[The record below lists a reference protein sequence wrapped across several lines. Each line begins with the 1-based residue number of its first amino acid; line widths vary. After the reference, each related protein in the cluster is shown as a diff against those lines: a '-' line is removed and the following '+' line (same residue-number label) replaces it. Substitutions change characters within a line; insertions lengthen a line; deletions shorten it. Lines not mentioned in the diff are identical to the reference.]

1 MQISEGFNCAILPAG
16 IDKFDM
22 PVSLI
27 RVAAADSEPGLSMR
41 RSVHVAWQYCGD
53 FLVRVRCL
61 LLGCSMAIDT
71 QLCEATP
78 VPFLLKWWGQLL
90 LNERSFTHI
99 ASVVLHSL
107 CKGKRCYLVLT
118 LYCPECHMTG
128 THVDYRYPVEI
139 VLYSCL
145 LNDFFFG
152 ISKCIFPSLSLGTI
166 VLCIGTILGSS
177 EWRTDSWELPWNKN
191 SNKHSNPISSLSGR
205 PPELTKC
212 LATQSKSQIDY

>member
-1 MQISEGFNCAILPAG
+1 MWLATRRTTVTLLTDYLAATRRHANSCVGSEGFNCAILPAG

-78 VPFLLKWWGQLL
+78 VPFLLK
-90 LNERSFTHI
+90 
-99 ASVVLHSL
+99 
-107 CKGKRCYLVLT
+107 
-118 LYCPECHMTG
+118 
-128 THVDYRYPVEI
+128 
-139 VLYSCL
+139 
-145 LNDFFFG
+145 
-152 ISKCIFPSLSLGTI
+152 
-166 VLCIGTILGSS
+166 
-177 EWRTDSWELPWNKN
+177 
-191 SNKHSNPISSLSGR
+191 
-205 PPELTKC
+205 
-212 LATQSKSQIDY
+212 